1 MGIFSNTVDIRKG
14 NMMSNIT
21 VYNVIELGVN
31 NLLADYDNWNVEEVL
46 DKETQHFPNTLHWQ
60 YGHVLTIF
68 EQALSLG
75 NQHVVDVEK
84 YNKLFGYGS
93 NPRDWKDKM
102 YLLSTKSNNTFKH
115 YQNVLKINTR
125 AVSSKLDQPIAG
137 CNTLDELLMLNAI
150 HVPLHTGKIEEMT
163 RVLREK

>member
-1 MGIFSNTVDIRKG
+1 
-14 NMMSNIT
+14 MMSNIT

-93 NPRDWKDKM
+93 NPRDWGTRCTC
-102 YLLSTKSNNTFKH
+102 YQRNQTTHSN
-115 YQNVLKINTR
+115 ITR
-125 AVSSKLDQPIAG
+125 T
-137 CNTLDELLMLNAI
+137 C
-150 HVPLHTGKIEEMT
+150 
-163 RVLREK
+163 

>member
-1 MGIFSNTVDIRKG
+1 
-14 NMMSNIT
+14 MSNIT

-84 YNKLFGYGS
+84 YNKGQDV
-93 NPRDWKDKM
+93 PA
-102 YLLSTKSNNTFKH
+102 
-115 YQNVLKINTR
+115 INEIKQHIQTLPER
-125 AVSSKLDQPIAG
+125 AKKLTHEQLAQKLDQPIAG

>member
-1 MGIFSNTVDIRKG
+1 MTKKTVFD
-14 NMMSNIT
+14 
-21 VYNVIELGVN
+21 VIDMGVN
-31 NLLADYDNWNVEEVL
+31 YLVSVYDKWGVEEVL
-46 DKETQHFPNTLHWQ
+46 DNQNEVFPNTLHWQ

-93 NPRDWKDKM
+93 NPRDWKGQD
-102 YLLSTKSNNTFKH
+102 
-115 YQNVLKINTR
+115 VPAINEIKQHIQTLPER
-125 AVSSKLDQPIAG
+125 AKKLTHEQLAQKLDQPIAG

-163 RVLREK
+163 RVLKEQ

>member
-1 MGIFSNTVDIRKG
+1 
-14 NMMSNIT
+14 MSNIT

-31 NLLADYDNWNVEEVL
+31 NLLSDYDNW
-46 DKETQHFPNTLHWQ
+46 TLHWQ

-93 NPRDWKDKM
+93 NPRDWKGQD
-102 YLLSTKSNNTFKH
+102 
-115 YQNVLKINTR
+115 VPAINEIKQHIQTLPER
-125 AVSSKLDQPIAG
+125 AKKLTHEQLAQKLDQPIAG

-150 HVPLHTGKIEEMT
+150 HVPKISIIYLSVWIIIS
-163 RVLREK
+163 RRF

>member
-1 MGIFSNTVDIRKG
+1 
-14 NMMSNIT
+14 MSNIT

-93 NPRDWKDKM
+93 TGRDKM

-115 YQNVLKINTR
+115 YQNVLKN
-125 AVSSKLDQPIAG
+125 
-137 CNTLDELLMLNAI
+137 
-150 HVPLHTGKIEEMT
+150 
-163 RVLREK
+163 

>member
-1 MGIFSNTVDIRKG
+1 MGIFSNTIDIRKG

-75 NQHVVDVEK
+75 NQHVVDVE
-84 YNKLFGYGS
+84 NIINCLDMVQILETG
-93 NPRDWKDKM
+93 RDKM

-125 AVSSKLDQPIAG
+125 AVSSKIRPTYRRL
-137 CNTLDELLMLNAI
+137 
-150 HVPLHTGKIEEMT
+150 
-163 RVLREK
+163 

>member
-1 MGIFSNTVDIRKG
+1 
-14 NMMSNIT
+14 MSNIT

-46 DKETQHFPNTLHWQ
+46 DKETQHFQNTLHWQ
-60 YGHVLTIF
+60 YGHVLTNF

-93 NPRDWKDKM
+93 NPRDWKGQD
-102 YLLSTKSNNTFKH
+102 
-115 YQNVLKINTR
+115 VPAINEIKQHIPTLPER
-125 AVSSKLDQPIAG
+125 AKKLTHEQLAQKLDQPIAG
-137 CNTLDELLMLNAI
+137 CKTLDELLMLIAI
-150 HVPLHTGKIEEMT
+150 HVPLYTGKIE
-163 RVLREK
+163 

>member
-1 MGIFSNTVDIRKG
+1 
-14 NMMSNIT
+14 MMSNIT

-93 NPRDWKDKM
+93 NPRDWKGQD
-102 YLLSTKSNNTFKH
+102 
-115 YQNVLKINTR
+115 VPAINEIKQHIQTLPER
-125 AVSSKLDQPIAG
+125 AKKLIHEQLAQKLDQPIAG